1 VYETDNSYTRT
12 NGVRTNIDIDDKL
25 IAKVMKQGGFATKKE
40 AVNAAL
46 EALARQLEQSKGR
59 ELFGKLR
66 WEGDLDAMRL
76 DK

>member
-1 VYETDNSYTRT
+1 M
-12 NGVRTNIDIDDKL
+12 RTNIDIDDKL

-46 EALARQLEQSKGR
+46 EALARQLEQYKGR
-59 ELFGKLR
+59 ELFGKLA
-66 WEGDLDAMRL
+66 WDGDLDAMRR

>member
-1 VYETDNSYTRT
+1 M
-12 NGVRTNIDIDDKL
+12 RTNIDIDDKL

-46 EALARQLEQSKGR
+46 EALARQYQQRKGR
-59 ELFGKLR
+59 ELFGKLP
-66 WEGDLDAMRL
+66 WDGDLEAMRL